1 MNCFQ
6 FCCGKLKCLRWKK
19 ERDKL
24 QATVSMDAMVV
35 KDEMDLQQMCGE
47 NVSQDDDGMMGA
59 ENSTISNLSDESKQD
74 EELADVDIENVLI
87 CENKDENLEKA
98 KPRQEKGKFKKLVT
112 GAIVNVAFDHYE
124 PELCVDMMKQP
135 NMKTIVVLKKQIE
148 RSDSNWILNFLECEG
163 LCVLLDCIDTL
174 SARRVCQLADA
185 LLLLQ
190 IIQCV
195 KAVINC
201 KVGMEYIVKNSVF
214 TRKLV
219 KCKLLIYLFKSAF
232 KPSTYY
238 IYRIWQD
245 IMYSAYI
252 RKV

>member
-1 MNCFQ
+1 MSCIQ

-35 KDEMDLQQMCGE
+35 KDEMDSQQMCDE
-47 NVSQDDDGMMGA
+47 NVPRDDDGKMGA
-59 ENSTISNLSDESKQD
+59 ENSTILNLSVESKID
-74 EELADVDIENVLI
+74 EEITEVDTGNVLI
-87 CENKDENLEKA
+87 CENKDENLEKT
-98 KPRQEKGKFKKLVT
+98 KSKQEKGKFKKLVT
-112 GAIVNVAFDHYE
+112 GAFVNVAFDHYE

-163 LCVLLDCIDTL
+163 LCVLLDCVDTL

-201 KVGMEYIVKNSVF
+201 KVGMEYIVKNSAF

-232 KPSTYY
+232 KASSHYTLYMTRHQYSTC
-238 IYRIWQD
+238 
-245 IMYSAYI
+245 I

>member
-1 MNCFQ
+1 MSCFQ

-35 KDEMDLQQMCGE
+35 KDEMDSQQMCDE
-47 NVSQDDDGMMGA
+47 NVPRDDDGKMGA
-59 ENSTISNLSDESKQD
+59 ENSTILNLSVESKID
-74 EELADVDIENVLI
+74 EEITEVDTGNVLI
-87 CENKDENLEKA
+87 CENKDENLEKT
-98 KPRQEKGKFKKLVT
+98 KSKQEKGKFKKLVT
-112 GAIVNVAFDHYE
+112 GAFVNVAFDHYE

-163 LCVLLDCIDTL
+163 LCVLLDCVDTL

-201 KVGMEYIVKNSVF
+201 KVGMEYIVKNSAF

-219 KCKLLIYLFKSAF
+219 KCKLLIFLFKSAF
-232 KPSTYY
+232 KASSHYTLYMTRHQYSTC
-238 IYRIWQD
+238 
-245 IMYSAYI
+245 I

>member
-1 MNCFQ
+1 MNCFP

-24 QATVSMDAMVV
+24 QATVSIDAMVV
-35 KDEMDLQQMCGE
+35 KDEIDLQQMCDE
-47 NVSQDDDGMMGA
+47 NVPRNDDGKMGA
-59 ENSTISNLSDESKQD
+59 ENSTILDED
-74 EELADVDIENVLI
+74 EELADVDTEGIVI
-87 CENKDENLEKA
+87 CENKDDNLENTKS
-98 KPRQEKGKFKKLVT
+98 RQEKGKFKKLVT
-112 GAIVNVAFDHYE
+112 GAFVNVAFDHYE

-163 LCVLLDCIDTL
+163 LCVLLDCVDTL

-201 KVGMEYIVKNSVF
+201 KVGMEYIVNNSTF

-219 KCKLLIYLFKSAF
+219 KCKLLIYLFK
-232 KPSTYY
+232 
-238 IYRIWQD
+238 
-245 IMYSAYI
+245 
-252 RKV
+252 

>member
-1 MNCFQ
+1 
-6 FCCGKLKCLRWKK
+6 
-19 ERDKL
+19 
-24 QATVSMDAMVV
+24 MDAMVV
-35 KDEMDLQQMCGE
+35 KDEMDSQQMCDE
-47 NVSQDDDGMMGA
+47 NVPRDDDGKMGA
-59 ENSTISNLSDESKQD
+59 ENSTILNLSVESKID
-74 EELADVDIENVLI
+74 EEITEVDTGNVLI
-87 CENKDENLEKA
+87 CENKDENLEKT
-98 KPRQEKGKFKKLVT
+98 KSKQEKGKFKKLVT
-112 GAIVNVAFDHYE
+112 GAFVNVAFDHYE

-163 LCVLLDCIDTL
+163 LCVLLDCVDTL
-174 SARRVCQLADA
+174 SARRVCQLEDA

-201 KVGMEYIVKNSVF
+201 KVGMEYIVKNSAF

-219 KCKLLIYLFKSAF
+219 KCKLLIFLFKSAF
-232 KPSTYY
+232 KASSHYTLYMTRHQYSTC
-238 IYRIWQD
+238 
-245 IMYSAYI
+245 I

>member
-1 MNCFQ
+1 MSCFQ

-35 KDEMDLQQMCGE
+35 KDEMDLQQMCDE
-47 NVSQDDDGMMGA
+47 NVPRDDDGKMGA
-59 ENSTISNLSDESKQD
+59 ENSTILNLSVESKID
-74 EELADVDIENVLI
+74 EEITEVDTGNVLI
-87 CENKDENLEKA
+87 CENKDENLEKT
-98 KPRQEKGKFKKLVT
+98 KSKQEKGKFKKLVT
-112 GAIVNVAFDHYE
+112 GAFVNVAFDHYE

-135 NMKTIVVLKKQIE
+135 NMKTIIVLKKQIE

-163 LCVLLDCIDTL
+163 LCVLLDCVDTL

-201 KVGMEYIVKNSVF
+201 KVGMECIVKNSAF

-232 KPSTYY
+232 KASSHYTLYMTRHQYSTC
-238 IYRIWQD
+238 
-245 IMYSAYI
+245 I

>member
-1 MNCFQ
+1 
-6 FCCGKLKCLRWKK
+6 
-19 ERDKL
+19 
-24 QATVSMDAMVV
+24 MDAMVV
-35 KDEMDLQQMCGE
+35 KDEMDSQQMCDE
-47 NVSQDDDGMMGA
+47 NVPRDDDGKMGA
-59 ENSTISNLSDESKQD
+59 ENSTILNLSVESKID
-74 EELADVDIENVLI
+74 EEITEVDTGNVLI
-87 CENKDENLEKA
+87 CENKDENLEKT
-98 KPRQEKGKFKKLVT
+98 KSKQEKGKFKKLVT
-112 GAIVNVAFDHYE
+112 GAFVNVAFDHYE

-163 LCVLLDCIDTL
+163 LCVLLDCVDTL

-201 KVGMEYIVKNSVF
+201 KVGMEYIVKNSAF

-232 KPSTYY
+232 KASSHYTLYMTRHQYSTC
-238 IYRIWQD
+238 
-245 IMYSAYI
+245 I